1 MKENLMIFLSSIKR
15 LPQKLNSFG
24 FTVSYVNVFFDE
36 NFSLQNCQK
45 LKKWFLTVK
54 LISQLIFDLHESNIP
69 QMKKK
74 FLWFLASFLSKS
86 QKLKNWNHLA
96 PNVFRYKDQGEENPS
111 LGLRAR
117 GLYHNNNRMAHLPVL
132 HIWLVPTKTNK
143 QTSSKCVSH
152 FQWNNL

>member
-69 QMKKK
+69 QKKG
-74 FLWFLASFLSKS
+74 
-86 QKLKNWNHLA
+86 N
-96 PNVFRYKDQGEENPS
+96 S
-111 LGLRAR
+111 L
-117 GLYHNNNRMAHLPVL
+117 
-132 HIWLVPTKTNK
+132 
-143 QTSSKCVSH
+143 
-152 FQWNNL
+152 